1 MNNDTI
7 ALLKECNSGIKMG
20 ESAIKRVLPKVTSDK
35 LRHALEVCNNTHAQL
50 GDRTHGMLLEGG
62 ADTKPAHAIANAM
75 SNAKISVS
83 LFMNES
89 DGTVASLMTDGVNMG
104 IKSLSK
110 YLNKYK
116 DADSRSKAI
125 AKELI
130 ASEEYLGVNMREF
143 L

>member
-7 ALLKECNSGIKMG
+7 ALLKECNAGIKMG
-20 ESAIKRVLPKVTSDK
+20 ESAIKRVLPKVSSGE
-35 LRHALEVCNNTHAQL
+35 LRHALEVCKDTHVQL
-50 GDRTHGMLLEGG
+50 GDRTHSLLLECG
-62 ADTKPAHAIANAM
+62 ADTKPSHAIANVM
-75 SNAKISVS
+75 STVKISVS
-83 LFMNES
+83 LFVNES
-89 DGTVASLMTDGVNMG
+89 DSTVASLMTDGINMG

-116 DADSRSKAI
+116 YADSRSKAI

>member
-35 LRHALEVCNNTHAQL
+35 LRHALEVCKDTHAQL

-83 LFMNES
+83 LFINES
-89 DGTVASLMTDGVNMG
+89 DGTVASLMTDGCNMG
-104 IKSLSK
+104 VKSLNR
-110 YLNKYK
+110 YLNQYK
-116 DADSRSKAI
+116 AADEFSKDI
-125 AKELI
+125 AKKLI
-130 ASEEYLGVNMREF
+130 ALEAKLSEDMRGYL
-143 L
+143 